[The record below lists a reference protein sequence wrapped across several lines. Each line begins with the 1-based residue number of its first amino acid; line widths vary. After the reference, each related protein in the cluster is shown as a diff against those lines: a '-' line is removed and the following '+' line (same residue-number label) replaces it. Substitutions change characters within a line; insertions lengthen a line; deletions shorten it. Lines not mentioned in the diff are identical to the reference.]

1 MNKKKMNYLAIILY
15 SIILIIILKGTNHLY
30 GSNIDWINQHTT
42 IPELFRNIF
51 YETKRPIP
59 NYLFNIGAGQNIFN
73 YSYYG
78 LMSPIILISYLLPFL
93 DMKKYIELA
102 SIVLYI
108 VTGILLY
115 KFLLSKKNSTKLS
128 LLSTISFQTF
138 ASITYHFH
146 HHIMFVWY
154 FPFLILALKGVDKYR
169 KEKKS
174 LLLIISIFLIIMTNY
189 YYSVPSIIT
198 ITIYGTYTLL
208 QENLTG
214 KELKKEIIKSSIR
227 IITPILMSAF
237 LLLPTALTMFSSK
250 RTNKTDTNLI
260 NFLIPNIEEIFYSP
274 FSIGVTI
281 LFLIA
286 SIGNLCTIKRK
297 KSESF
302 LNTTILI
309 LTLCPIIM
317 YILNGTLY
325 IRGKVLI
332 PILPLYILITTTF
345 IKNLKKD
352 NINKK
357 KLKYSILIFT
367 ITLIICNIK
376 SPYITTLI
384 IDCII
389 TIISLYLYK
398 KRKKTEIIFIPL
410 ITLLLI
416 ISLNNNKTEK
426 YASTKTLDDDK
437 NINEL
442 LKKRTDKDIVR
453 INNLINTNRTVN
465 KIYNEN
471 HYSTSTYSSTYN
483 NYYHDFYNFHIGNNI
498 ERRNTLNTSGA
509 NNYLFNKFMGVKYI
523 LSKKEEKMYTKID
536 SYKDINLYLNTDY
549 NPLIYE
555 ADKVGSKETYENL
568 KFPYNL
574 EYLMNYSITKTN
586 TKEKDTSSIKEIESN
601 LQKEYKFSLNK
612 EKNIK
617 YKLPQRIENK
627 ILILSFDM
635 KENELCSK
643 KNTNDVTI
651 EIEGIKNKLTCK
663 DWLYHNKNYSF
674 EYIITSKESLEEL
687 NIKLSKGKYH
697 ITNIKIYTM
706 NYPKNTLKEIKNLS
720 INKKTSTIR
729 GNINLNKEN
738 YIITSLPYDEGF
750 KVYLD
755 NKEIKKEVVNTA
767 FLGFKS
773 PKGKHNIKITYTSP
787 GYNLGKII
795 TILSICITL
804 IIIKKEKYKKCIF

>member
-1 MNKKKMNYLAIILY
+1 MNKKKMNYLTIILY
-15 SIILIIILKGTNHLY
+15 SIILIIILKGKNHLY

-42 IPELFRNIF
+42 ITELFRNIF
-51 YETKRPIP
+51 YETKRLIP

-260 NFLIPNIEEIFYSP
+260 NFLIPNIEEISYSP

-483 NYYHDFYNFHIGNNI
+483 NYQVQTTI
-498 ERRNTLNTSGA
+498 
-509 NNYLFNKFMGVKYI
+509 YL
-523 LSKKEEKMYTKID
+523 
-536 SYKDINLYLNTDY
+536 INLW
-549 NPLIYE
+549 E
-555 ADKVGSKETYENL
+555 
-568 KFPYNL
+568 
-574 EYLMNYSITKTN
+574 
-586 TKEKDTSSIKEIESN
+586 
-601 LQKEYKFSLNK
+601 
-612 EKNIK
+612 
-617 YKLPQRIENK
+617 
-627 ILILSFDM
+627 
-635 KENELCSK
+635 
-643 KNTNDVTI
+643 
-651 EIEGIKNKLTCK
+651 
-663 DWLYHNKNYSF
+663 
-674 EYIITSKESLEEL
+674 
-687 NIKLSKGKYH
+687 
-697 ITNIKIYTM
+697 
-706 NYPKNTLKEIKNLS
+706 
-720 INKKTSTIR
+720 
-729 GNINLNKEN
+729 
-738 YIITSLPYDEGF
+738 
-750 KVYLD
+750 
-755 NKEIKKEVVNTA
+755 
-767 FLGFKS
+767 
-773 PKGKHNIKITYTSP
+773 
-787 GYNLGKII
+787 
-795 TILSICITL
+795 
-804 IIIKKEKYKKCIF
+804 